1 MGPRALLRWLRHL
14 PDRVLHHTRRRAAIR
29 TLQEGLRPS
38 HILVLCHGNVC
49 RSPFA
54 AELLQR
60 QLLRSRVEVGIRSA
74 GFLASGRASPPEAQQ
89 AAGSWNIDLTPHR
102 SREVSAELLR
112 EADLIVVMEPAQR
125 WVVAARFSRPMRDV
139 LVLGDLD
146 LRPTASRAI
155 PDPWGQA
162 AAAYECSYAR
172 IARCVAVLA
181 ALLLRLP
188 AGAAAASDCAIR
200 WPSRTSG
207 SRASEIASTT
217 PGFQSASL
225 NSS

>member
-1 MGPRALLRWLRHL
+1 MGPAALLHWLRHL
-14 PDRVLHHTRRRAAIR
+14 PDRLLHRTRRRAAIR

-38 HILVLCHGNVC
+38 QILILCHGNIC

-60 QLLRSRVEVGIRSA
+60 QLLRSRVEVRIRSA
-74 GFLASGRASPPEAQQ
+74 GFLASGRPAPPEALE
-89 AAGSWNIDLTPHR
+89 AASNWNIDLTSHR
-102 SREVSAELLR
+102 SARVSAELLR
-112 EADLIVVMEPAQR
+112 GADLIVVMEPVQR

-146 LRPTASRAI
+146 LQPAASRAI
-155 PDPWGQA
+155 PDPWGRA
-162 AAAYECSYAR
+162 RAAYEGSYAR

-181 ALLLRLP
+181 ALLRRLP
-188 AGAAAASDCAIR
+188 AGAAASERAIH
-200 WPSRTSG
+200 WPNRTSG
-207 SRASEIASTT
+207 STASEIASIN